1 MTHIDHSKYKIY
13 NEFLHWHNSCP
24 VYKKIFQSRVPEP
37 LLPTDIHIIRN
48 ASNEAENDIKN
59 IKEELYNSENVAF
72 LSLLWFG
79 ELLWKPLDCFLSLKN
94 KHTHTHPGTGS
105 KPIGPVTQWKCW
117 GRHCFYLSWRSQAS
131 QSDWSPVS
139 HNKLFARQTISFQL
153 YENKWDPMPGRIP
166 SFWFGPQKQLL
177 CDTAHV
183 ERRSAFWLILHLI
196 CADIF
201 KTYITKR
208 PNI

>member
-24 VYKKIFQSRVPEP
+24 VYKKMFRSRVPEP

-94 KHTHTHPGTGS
+94 KHTHTGVLAVSQYDQSHYESVEEDTASISVVEAKPASQTGVQFHTINCLPDKQFHS
-105 KPIGPVTQWKCW
+105 SFMKINGILCLVGSHHSGLDHKNNFSVTQHMLKDAVRFDW
-117 GRHCFYLSWRSQAS
+117 FY
-131 QSDWSPVS
+131 
-139 HNKLFARQTISFQL
+139 T
-153 YENKWDPMPGRIP
+153 
-166 SFWFGPQKQLL
+166 
-177 CDTAHV
+177 
-183 ERRSAFWLILHLI
+183 
-196 CADIF
+196 
-201 KTYITKR
+201 
-208 PNI
+208 